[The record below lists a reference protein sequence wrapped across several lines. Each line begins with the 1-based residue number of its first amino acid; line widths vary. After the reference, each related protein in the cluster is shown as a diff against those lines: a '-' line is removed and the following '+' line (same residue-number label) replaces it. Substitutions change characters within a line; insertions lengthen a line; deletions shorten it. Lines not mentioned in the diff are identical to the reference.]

1 MGESEDPGVQDNLDQ
16 YVDIKIMQYN
26 STWRED
32 DKGVPTL
39 YSDNVR
45 QNLGKGNSTRLG
57 LKPN

>member
-32 DKGVPTL
+32 DKGMPTL

-45 QNLGKGNSTRLG
+45 QNLVKCNSTRLG